1 MFFAQSTFN
10 LTVIDVDDRL
20 RIFLHQIPI
29 LKHLQI
35 YAIYDWLAYNEN
47 KEGAPAQEQGGQIFQ
62 NKHRGL
68 LYIFAK
74 SFKYNIALK
83 KLVNSSEYNTAL
95 YKICVSFLFCEIFVF
110 LFIYCKNI
118 CVSIYILWNMKWAR
132 WSLANA
138 SCQEERS
145 IFNFDDLVFKYL
157 PNIHQ

>member
-1 MFFAQSTFN
+1 MTGWTTDISGLRVRAAVGCLHTWSTTSPMLRRWQRLTFN
-10 LTVIDVDDRL
+10 LGIIDVDDR
-20 RIFLHQIPI
+20 RRFFLHQIPI

-83 KLVNSSEYNTAL
+83 KT
-95 YKICVSFLFCEIFVF
+95 CELLRI
-110 LFIYCKNI
+110 
-118 CVSIYILWNMKWAR
+118 
-132 WSLANA
+132 
-138 SCQEERS
+138 
-145 IFNFDDLVFKYL
+145 
-157 PNIHQ
+157 